1 MPGLDGVALSKRL
14 LSATYLL
21 IETHDILL
29 DVSSA
34 GACPP
39 LSSTMEVGGRDT
51 AKVAYSR
58 AVPATLV
65 KDIARMVVLN
75 RGIYER
81 VNIASEQR
89 TRCGVCQKQ
98 CPANAAETKSVVP
111 VAGDLPGEYFVLY
124 GCRKPAKDD
133 TPSQSTSAGD
143 DEEEEYTQVA
153 CRRIGLLLLVDSQ
166 GCARCR
172 KHMGRAPLQK
182 KDRWR

>member
-1 MPGLDGVALSKRL
+1 MALSKRL

-89 TRCGVCQKQ
+89 TRWSTSE
-98 CPANAAETKSVVP
+98 AM
-111 VAGDLPGEYFVLY
+111 PGERGRTDV
-124 GCRKPAKDD
+124 
-133 TPSQSTSAGD
+133 
-143 DEEEEYTQVA
+143 
-153 CRRIGLLLLVDSQ
+153 
-166 GCARCR
+166 
-172 KHMGRAPLQK
+172 GRA
-182 KDRWR
+182 RRR